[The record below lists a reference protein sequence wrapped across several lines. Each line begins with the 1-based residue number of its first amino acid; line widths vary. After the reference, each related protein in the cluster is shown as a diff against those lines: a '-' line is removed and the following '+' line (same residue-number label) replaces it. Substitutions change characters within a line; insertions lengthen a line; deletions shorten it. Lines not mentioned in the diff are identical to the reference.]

1 MGALGVKCEEKWP
14 NQGIRDHCAGF
25 YDVSDK
31 KISERK
37 ERNRKEGV
45 YTSKISPYN
54 RPSLLIAEPRNTA
67 EVL

>member
-1 MGALGVKCEEKWP
+1 MGSFGIKCEEERP
-14 NQGIRDHCAGF
+14 NQGIRDHGEGF
-25 YDVSDK
+25 YDAGDK
-31 KISERK
+31 KISAQK

-54 RPSLLIAEPRNTA
+54 RPSLLIAEPRNKA

>member
-1 MGALGVKCEEKWP
+1 MGALGVKGKEKSP
-14 NQGIRDHCAGF
+14 NQGIRDHGAGF

-31 KISERK
+31 KISAQK

-54 RPSLLIAEPRNTA
+54 RPSLLIAEPQNKA